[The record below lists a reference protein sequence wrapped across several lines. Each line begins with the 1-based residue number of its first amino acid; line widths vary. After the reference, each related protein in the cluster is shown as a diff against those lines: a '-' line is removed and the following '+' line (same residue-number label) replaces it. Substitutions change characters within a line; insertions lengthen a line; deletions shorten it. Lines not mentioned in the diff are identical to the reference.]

1 MMAAKPH
8 SLVVGGTRG
17 IGRVL
22 AEHLAGSGH
31 RVSVIGRREPEQKLP
46 RNVRFFPADLSKT
59 KKCKETLAEIV
70 RVGGK
75 LSRLICL
82 QRFKNSS
89 GDSWEGEIATSLSA
103 TRMLI
108 EFIEDHFH
116 ERGDRSVVL
125 VSSAA
130 SKVVAAEQGPGYH
143 VAKAGLDQLARY
155 YAVVLGQKGIRVNV
169 VSPGTVLKPENR
181 DFYLGNERLQ
191 TLFKKI
197 VPLGRMGTA
206 QEVAEV
212 IDFLGGPK
220 ASFITGQTLLVDGG
234 VNLLSTETL
243 ARTLSD
249 QT

>member
-1 MMAAKPH
+1 
-8 SLVVGGTRG
+8 
-17 IGRVL
+17 
-22 AEHLAGSGH
+22 
-31 RVSVIGRREPEQKLP
+31 
-46 RNVRFFPADLSKT
+46 
-59 KKCKETLAEIV
+59 
-70 RVGGK
+70 
-75 LSRLICL
+75 
-82 QRFKNSS
+82 
-89 GDSWEGEIATSLSA
+89 
-103 TRMLI
+103 
-108 EFIEDHFH
+108 
-116 ERGDRSVVL
+116 

-191 TLFKKI
+191 TLFKKV